1 MSCTAEEGSSIA
13 SPAPS
18 GNIAGARMKLELRAC
33 SKPVSVEVV
42 NAQLQGAS
50 CSGELDGRRPW
61 WNEDRVPVVGSAQ
74 PKWRAISAA
83 YPYRY
88 YGWNRGK
95 PAGCEAV
102 VSTLGCK
109 CKKDFVLDE
118 SGVSHTQVIDHIV
131 MSCENTRAAWQLF
144 FTART

>member
-1 MSCTAEEGSSIA
+1 MEEDLGGTRTGFPLWEA
-13 SPAPS
+13 H
-18 GNIAGARMKLELRAC
+18 N
-33 SKPVSVEVV
+33 
-42 NAQLQGAS
+42 Q
-50 CSGELDGRRPW
+50 SGERYPQHIHIGTMDGTG
-61 WNEDRVPVVGSAQ
+61 E
-74 PKWRAISAA
+74 
-83 YPYRY
+83 
-88 YGWNRGK
+88 K